1 MKMYDLSMTVSNEL
15 PTYPGD
21 PVVNISQAIDFKQS
35 GYNVMSV
42 CMGTHSGTHL
52 DVPRHMI
59 DRGLSVDAA
68 DLDKFLGLALF
79 AEISKSKNEEITIDD
94 IKDLDLRKDDIL
106 IIRTGWEKNRYK
118 MDFFYGFPYFSADVA
133 DYLISK
139 KIKAIGADIPTVD
152 GPGRNGAF
160 HKKLMLSGI
169 IIIEALINLKQ
180 VVGKRMYF
188 SALPIKIK
196 DADGSPVRAVAFEL

>member
-1 MKMYDLSMTVSNEL
+1 MRIYDLSMIVSNEL

-21 PVVNISQAIDFKQS
+21 PVVSLSPKITFEQS
-35 GYNVMSV
+35 GFNVLSI
-42 CMGTHSGTHL
+42 CMGSHSGTHL

-59 DRGLSVDAA
+59 DQGLTVDVLAI
-68 DLDKFLGLALF
+68 DKFIGQALF
-79 AEISKSKNEEITIDD
+79 VEILKNENEEITVDD

-106 IIRTGWEKNRYK
+106 IIRTGWEKNKYK
-118 MDFFYGFPYFSADVA
+118 MDFFYGFPYFSVDVA

-139 KIKAIGADIPTVD
+139 NIKAVGADIPTVD
-152 GPGRNGAF
+152 GPGQNAAF
-160 HKKLMLSGI
+160 HKKLMLAEV

-180 VVGKRMYF
+180 MVGKRMYF